1 MGMMGLE
8 IGKRGLQAHQTAMDV
23 TGHNISNAN
32 TEGYSRQIPTM
43 TAQYVED
50 SQYGTMGAGAD
61 VTSVVRV
68 RDEFLDDRIIEEAT
82 EKSYWETKET
92 NMRQI
97 QYIINEPT
105 DESVRFTLD
114 EYWKS
119 LQNLSQAPEDMAMRV
134 DTKERAQ
141 DLTDTINKSYDQLY
155 DLQADLNNEVKVL
168 TEDINSKLKQIAQLN
183 DQINKIELTKDS
195 ANDLKDSRDLLVED
209 LSKDI
214 DLRVERGSE
223 NEFIVTIGGRAAVQG
238 NSYQQLEAVKNTNS
252 SKGFYKVIWSDIPD
266 REVNIQNGE
275 IKSIMDLRDIETTKY
290 MEDLDELAIGLID
303 QVNDVNSSGFDIN
316 GNKGGVFFEPFTSKD
331 FLVDKNQD
339 GIMEVQVY
347 KLRGDNLIA
356 EPSEYP
362 LENDPDIT
370 SATGKIKLNGIEI
383 TYDTSEDSME
393 DIVNRINDANSGV
406 EAALDP
412 NNRFVLRAAREED
425 YTFRTIEDVEGS
437 LLQELGI
444 FVDGASAFS
453 ERDESTLDNLTTD
466 RLGAP
471 KEGTAMRID
480 LGFDNVDEIAASKG
494 KINNNGEDLP
504 VESNGIGD
512 GTNALQM
519 SNLKYQ
525 NAIGNHTF
533 EEYFEAL
540 VSDLGIKS
548 EQAARMVDNQETL
561 IANLEEAR
569 QSQIG
574 VSLDEEMT
582 NLIRFEQGY
591 NAAAKYI
598 QAVNQMLD
606 TLINRL

>member
-1 MGMMGLE
+1 MMGLE
-8 IGKRGLQAHQTAMDV
+8 IGKRGLQSHQTAMDV

-43 TAQYVED
+43 TAQYIED
-50 SQYGTMGAGAD
+50 SKYGTMGAGSD

-68 RDEFLDDRIIEEAT
+68 RDEFLDDRITEEQT
-82 EKSYWETKET
+82 EKSYWQTKET

-105 DESVRFTLD
+105 DESIRFTLD

-134 DTKERAQ
+134 DAKERAK
-141 DLTDTINKSYDQLY
+141 DLTDTINRSYDQLY
-155 DLQADLNNEVKVL
+155 DLQMDLNNEVKVV
-168 TEDINSKLKQIAQLN
+168 TEDVNSKLRQIAQLN
-183 DQINKIELTKDS
+183 DQINKIEITKDS
-195 ANDLKDSRDLLVED
+195 ANDLKDKRDLLVEN
-209 LSKDI
+209 LSKEV

-238 NSYQQLEAVKNTNS
+238 NSYQQLSTVKDTKS
-252 SKGFYKVIWSDIPD
+252 TKGFHKIIWSDIPD
-266 REVNIQNGE
+266 REVNIRGGE
-275 IKSIMDLRDIETTKY
+275 LKSIMDLRDVETTKY

-303 QVNDVNSSGFDIN
+303 QVNDVNSSGFDLN
-316 GNKGGVFFEPFTSKD
+316 GNKGGAFFESFTTQD

-339 GIMEVQVY
+339 GAMEIQLY
-347 KLRGDNLIA
+347 KLRGNNLIA

-362 LENDPDIT
+362 LANDPDIT
-370 SATGKIKLNGIEI
+370 SGAGKIKLNGFEI
-383 TYDTSEDSME
+383 SYDTSVESME
-393 DIVNRINDANSGV
+393 DIVEKINNASSGI
-406 EAALDP
+406 EASIDP
-412 NNRFVLRAAREED
+412 DNRFVLRASREED
-425 YTFRTIEDVEGS
+425 YTFQTIEDVEGN

-444 FVDGASAFS
+444 FVDGANIFD
-453 ERDESTLDNLTTD
+453 ERDENTLANVSMD
-466 RLGAP
+466 RLGVP
-471 KEGTAMRID
+471 KEGTAMRMD
-480 LGFDNVDEIAASKG
+480 LGFVNVDEIAASKG
-494 KINNNGEDLP
+494 KLNNNGEDLP
-504 VESNGIGD
+504 VETNGVGD
-512 GTNALQM
+512 GSNALRM
-519 SNLKYQ
+519 GSLKYQ

-561 IANLEEAR
+561 IDNLEEAR

-598 QAVNQMLD
+598 EVVNQMLD